1 LLNIFIGKVVQ
12 GMFIIRRIS
21 EVIIIFILIIGLFTS
36 CSTSKEGTTGAPDNK
51 PETGNIGNIATG
63 ESVEIPTVEV
73 MPEGTLIS
81 YDKAGDILDGFV
93 LDVPPGAYTE
103 STSFKI
109 SYAPITEHTFGSAV
123 TPISPMISVDNG
135 GQLSAEPIY
144 IRVPVSVP
152 EGYIAMGFFYDKN
165 TGNIESMPLSSAD
178 SESVTVSTLH
188 FSSFFISMIEKTLLE
203 KDIVSGFIPGVDD
216 FQFVNRG
223 SYIAP
228 NGHCAGQSAVAQW
241 YFLTKPDGTDSHLY
255 NRYDNNDNQPK
266 TPDFWMDDSYGYR
279 LSSVVQ
285 SDYGAATNKI
295 DNEEEK
301 WLALTGITYTHT
313 LVNNKIKWEKHE
325 SPGLGDNFTR
335 CLFAYGILVTGQPQ
349 QVGIFS
355 NAGGGHSM
363 LVYRA
368 DKENLYI
375 ADPNYPGNTDRRITY
390 SNETFVPYNS
400 GANGDEIAKGN
411 GKAYEKI
418 VFYPVSAMLAK
429 NKIAQR
435 WAEFKDGTIGNDVF
449 PAYQLKYKDEK
460 GTYQE
465 LKDGKT
471 TNQKIFD
478 ANASGANVSFYRD
491 GAKLP
496 FDNDFNISLKPG
508 KNLLGIYIT
517 KDVGSDSKYVD
528 FKYLTVI
535 YNGLAISPDPLTG
548 ETGKEYEFTATM
560 ESKENDVHYEW
571 VVNNELKDSTSE
583 PTFTYTF
590 PTKGSYTVS
599 VKAFSG
605 NKELGKDDAR
615 VEMIDPIKL
624 TLSPDM
630 LKGETDKEYTFDALI
645 ENMPEGTVYYDWYV
659 NDVRKQ
665 SSTSPN
671 VKLTFTQIG
680 EFKVSVIV
688 ISNSI
693 ELGKTETSVT
703 IAKLSNNLPIL
714 QQNGFFE
721 ASINMRGI
729 NHVYDK
735 NSSPTDIDKEEEIY
749 FWTMATP
756 ITWDDTKF
764 SGARSSKDAA
774 GTKMNQTIAGTV
786 SKDGNTL
793 LTLSCNLKVEGS
805 DQSTSVTIEMKNIP
819 LAYVDNKL
827 YSFYLP
833 NPDIQKYVVKL
844 EHTVLSKYMGA
855 VYHSS
860 TYLTPVWTNDDS
872 IEIRFRNTLNP

>member
-1 LLNIFIGKVVQ
+1 
-12 GMFIIRRIS
+12 MFIFRRIS
-21 EVIIIFILIIGLFTS
+21 EVLIIFILIIGLFTG
-36 CSTSKEGTTGAPDNK
+36 CSTSKEDTTGASDNK

-63 ESVEIPTVEV
+63 ESVEIPSVAV

-81 YDKAGDILDGFV
+81 YDKTGDILDGFV
-93 LDVPPGAYTE
+93 LDVPPGAYTA

-109 SYAPITEHTFGSAV
+109 SYAPITEQTFGSAI

-152 EGYIAMGFFYDKN
+152 DGYIAMGFLYDKN

-203 KDIVSGFIPGVDD
+203 QDIVSGFIPGVDD

-241 YFLTKPDGTDSHLY
+241 YYLTKPDGTDAHLY

-266 TPDFWMDDSYGYR
+266 TPDLWMDDSYGYR

-349 QVGIFS
+349 QIGIFS

-390 SNETFVPYNS
+390 SNEAFVPYNS

-429 NKIAQR
+429 DKISQR
-435 WAEFKDGTIGNDVF
+435 WVELKDGTIGNDVF

-460 GTYQE
+460 GTSKE
-465 LKDGKT
+465 LKDGIT

-478 ANASGANVSFYRD
+478 ANSTVGNVSFYRD

-496 FDNDFNISLKPG
+496 FDADFNISLKPG

-517 KDVGSDSKYVD
+517 KDVGGDSEYVD

-548 ETGKEYEFTATM
+548 ETGKEYEFKAAM

-571 VVNNELKDSTSE
+571 MVNNELKDSTSE
-583 PTFTYTF
+583 PTFTFTF
-590 PTKGSYTVS
+590 PTKGRHTVS
-599 VKAFSG
+599 VRAFSG

-615 VEMIDPIKL
+615 VEMFDPIKL
-624 TLSPDM
+624 SLSPNM
-630 LKGETDKEYTFDALI
+630 LKGEANKEYTFEALI
-645 ENMPEGTVYYDWYV
+645 ENMPEGAVYYDWYV
-659 NDVRKQ
+659 NDVQQQ

-680 EFKVSVIV
+680 EFKVSVKV
-688 ISNSI
+688 IANGK
-693 ELGKTETSVT
+693 ELGKTEINVT
-703 IAKLSNNLPIL
+703 IEKLSNNLPIL

-721 ASINMRGI
+721 ASINMRGV
-729 NHVYDK
+729 NHIYDK
-735 NSSPTDIDKEEEIY
+735 NSSPKDIDKEENVY

-764 SGARSSKDAA
+764 SGTRSSKDAA

-793 LTLSCNLKVEGS
+793 LTLSCSLKVEAT
-805 DQSTSVTIEMKNIP
+805 DQSTSVTIEMQNIP
-819 LAYVDNKL
+819 LNYVDGKL

-844 EHTVLSKYMGA
+844 EHTVLSKYMGN

-860 TYLTPVWTNDDS
+860 TYLTPVWTSDDS
-872 IEIRFRNTLNP
+872 IEIRFRKTLNP

>member
-1 LLNIFIGKVVQ
+1 
-12 GMFIIRRIS
+12 MFISRRIS

-36 CSTSKEGTTGAPDNK
+36 CSSLKEGTTGAPDNR
-51 PETGNIGNIATG
+51 PETGNVGKIATG

-73 MPEGTLIS
+73 TPEGTLIS
-81 YDKAGDILDGFV
+81 YDKAGDTLDGFV
-93 LDVPPGAYTE
+93 LDVPPGAY
-103 STSFKI
+103 SLDTSFKI

-152 EGYIAMGFFYDKN
+152 EGYIAMGFLYDEK

-223 SYIAP
+223 SYIA
-228 NGHCAGQSAVAQW
+228 QW
-241 YFLTKPDGTDSHLY
+241 YFLTKPDGTDAQLY

-266 TPDFWMDDSYGYR
+266 TPDLWMDDSYGYR
-279 LSSVVQ
+279 LCSVVQ
-285 SDYGAATNKI
+285 KDYVTATNKL

-313 LVNNKIKWEKHE
+313 LVNNIIKWEKQE

-349 QVGIFS
+349 QIGIFS

-390 SNETFVPYNS
+390 TNETFMPYNS

-429 NKIAQR
+429 DKIAQR

-478 ANASGANVSFYRD
+478 ANATGANVSFYRD
-491 GAKLP
+491 GEKLP
-496 FDNDFNISLKPG
+496 FDDDFNISLKPG

-517 KDVGSDSKYVD
+517 KNVGSDSEYVD

-560 ESKENDVHYEW
+560 EIKAEDVHYEW
-571 VVNNELKDSTSE
+571 MVNNELKDSTSE
-583 PTFTYTF
+583 PTFTFTF

-624 TLSPDM
+624 TLSPNM
-630 LKGETDKEYTFDALI
+630 LKGEINKEYTFEALI

-659 NDVRKQ
+659 NDVKQ
-665 SSTSPN
+665 QLSTSPS
-671 VKLTFTQIG
+671 VKLTFTQTG
-680 EFKVSVIV
+680 EFKVSVKVIV
-688 ISNSI
+688 NDK
-693 ELGKTETSVT
+693 ELGKTEINVT
-703 IAKLSNNLPIL
+703 IEKPSNNLPIL

-721 ASINMRGI
+721 AGINIRGI
-729 NHVYDK
+729 NHIYDK
-735 NSSPTDIDKEEEIY
+735 NSSPTDIDKEESVY

-756 ITWDDTKF
+756 ITWNDTKF
-764 SGARSSKDAA
+764 SGTRSSTDAA
-774 GTKMNQTIAGTV
+774 GTTMNQTIAGTV
-786 SKDGNTL
+786 STDGNTL
-793 LTLSCNLKVEGS
+793 LTLSCRLKVEGT
-805 DQSTSVTIEMKNIP
+805 DQSTSVIIEMQNIP
-819 LAYVDNKL
+819 FTYIDGMLL
-827 YSFYLP
+827 GFYPP
-833 NPDIQKYVVKL
+833 NPDIQKYIVKL
-844 EHTVLSKYMGA
+844 EHTVQNKYMGA

-860 TYLTPVWTNDDS
+860 TYLSPVWTSDAS
-872 IEIRFRNTLNP
+872 LEIRFRKTLNP